1 MFFQEILNTE
11 GNYLS
16 MNRNT
21 RKASLLENENGFALS
36 ASTLIFFM
44 IMSVFAYYLARFTV
58 TSRKTSANFIQ
69 NSRTLN
75 LSQTGLEIGL
85 IEMKNGRY
93 KSLNGLVGNLNNG
106 EYNISL
112 DETYDENDNEL
123 SYTHQSM
130 LSSEGSIGSLKS
142 RSRLIVSSYPNAYNL
157 AFYGANSSGSNL
169 NALGVIDGDIFFAG
183 QVASVNQS
191 QESAFYTPTGF
202 NGIALSEQEIP
213 FPFGDTDYFET
224 LLSDAP
230 GYSSGKITS
239 EVGGLNPVPFP
250 HGYSLQQGSQHY
262 EKIGGADLWST
273 DHAFGTAY
281 TVDDDY
287 TGPGNKHSKI
297 IAVKKGTT
305 LNMRV
310 TGYAGGNYRE
320 YIKAYYSTNGSSWS
334 TWHDFGVQTFR
345 NWHSETASKTV
356 TLEPGNYLLAF
367 SLNYYSPTTAPNSR
381 QTYKTSVTYTM
392 HVYESETETID
403 NGLMANKTINL
414 NSTGEIQINGPSIS
428 NNVLS
433 FTDIMTFENCNII
446 GTGKIVND
454 RSIKMKNTTVGGGI
468 EIITSDSLIT
478 DGTNMGT
485 SVTSIAQSV
494 IVYASTLMELYD
506 SSLHGVIISIGNETC
521 LLNANHFGVIHSRA
535 PLLKLQGNTNV
546 IGSVVSLHGIEIEGT
561 SSITKG
567 DLTPIYDNQYG
578 FFPSVLPGSYKE
590 Y

>member
-1 MFFQEILNTE
+1 MNEST
-11 GNYLS
+11 S
-16 MNRNT
+16 MNSFL
-21 RKASLLENENGFALS
+21 KNENGFALS

-75 LSQTGLEIGL
+75 LSQTGLEVGL
-85 IEMKNGRY
+85 TEIKEGRY
-93 KSLNGLVGNLNNG
+93 GNLNGLNGNLNNG
-106 EYNISL
+106 SFTISI
-112 DETYDENDNEL
+112 DENNDEESNAL

-130 LSSEGSIGSLKS
+130 VSSEGSIGGLKS
-142 RSRLIVSSYPNAYNL
+142 RSRLILSSYPNAYNL
-157 AFYGANSSGSNL
+157 AFYGSNSSGGNL
-169 NALGVIDGDIFFAG
+169 NASGTINGDIFFAG
-183 QVASVNQS
+183 QVSSVNQS
-191 QESAFYTPTGF
+191 QGSTFYTPIGF

-213 FPFGDTDYFET
+213 FPAGNIDYFTT
-224 LLSDAP
+224 LLSNAP
-230 GYSSGKITS
+230 PYSSGKTTS

-250 HGYSLQQGSQHY
+250 HGYSLRQGSQHY

-281 TVDDDY
+281 TVNDDY

-297 IAVKKGTT
+297 VAVKKGTT

-310 TGYAGGNYRE
+310 TGYARGNYRE

-367 SLNYYSPTTAPNSR
+367 SLNYYSPTTAPNSH

-414 NSTGEIQINGPSIS
+414 NSTGEVQTNGPSIS
-428 NNVLS
+428 NNILS

-454 RSIKMKNTTVGGGI
+454 RSIKMNNTTVGGGI

-494 IVYASTLMELYD
+494 IVYAGTLMELYN
-506 SSLHGVIISIGNETC
+506 SSLHGVVISIGNETC
-521 LLNANHFGVIHSRA
+521 LLNTNHFGVIHSRA

-546 IGSVVSLHGIEIEGT
+546 TGSVVSLHGIEMEGT

-567 DLTPIYDNQYG
+567 DLTPIYDNEFG

>member
-106 EYNISL
+106 KYNISL

-230 GYSSGKITS
+230 GYSSGKITN

-250 HGYSLQQGSQHY
+250 HSYSLQQGSQHY

-310 TGYAGGNYRE
+310 TGYASGNYRE

-403 NGLMANKTINL
+403 NGLMASKTINL

-485 SVTSIAQSV
+485 SVTSVAQSV
-494 IVYASTLMELYD
+494 IVYAGTLMDLYN